1 MRHLRW
7 LKDRLSHKLDHL
19 KWKNIK
25 KTFKEHGLALVI
37 IIVGWEIAEDVI
49 FPVLFVFLGNHV
61 HPAFYAG
68 APASLLLCFHWI
80 MVPVLWGWW
89 IKVSGKEGEVSEI
102 ETCSGQ
108 HPHDHS

>member
-1 MRHLRW
+1 MRFFRW
-7 LKDRLSHKLDHL
+7 IKDRLSHKLQHL

-25 KTFKEHGLALVI
+25 SLLKEHGLALVV
-37 IIVGWEIAEDVI
+37 IIVGWEIIEDVV
-49 FPVLFVFLGNHV
+49 FPVFFVFLGNNV
-61 HPAFYAG
+61 HPAFYTG
-68 APASLLLCFHWI
+68 VPASLLLCFHWI

-89 IKVSGKEGEVSEI
+89 IKLSGKGEVSEI